1 MKIALIGSS
10 GEIGQLI
17 QKRVLL
23 KNKYNYVRFGRT
35 EDRLGSLNGIAFCEY
50 DFIEDDL
57 ILDEEFDYVIHCAY
71 DFKDLRIS
79 EENVNYKAIQK
90 INFNRNCKII
100 YISSVLAENSFSNY
114 GRVKKK
120 IENLVCENGG
130 FSLRI
135 GIVESKIPIS
145 NIKLLTDLATRMRI
159 LILPGLDSQVLISND
174 EKVAETLIDIIENKV
189 KLKET
194 PIIFAVSYI
203 STLRTCIRKIISH
216 KIILINLPLNLLNP
230 MFYFSKRIKFIR
242 PISDKFENLKLAPQ
256 QYSSWGRSNN
266 SEHQ

>member
-17 QKRVLL
+17 QEKVLL
-23 KNKYNYVRFGRT
+23 RNKYNYVRFGRT

-50 DFIEDDL
+50 DFVENDL
-57 ILDEEFDYVIHCAY
+57 VLDEEFDYVIHCAY

-79 EENVNYKAIQK
+79 EENVNYKAIQR
-90 INFNRNCKII
+90 INLDRNCKII

-120 IENLVCENGG
+120 IENLVYENGG
-130 FSLRI
+130 FSLRV
-135 GIVESKIPIS
+135 GVVESKIPIS
-145 NIKLLTDLATRMRI
+145 NIKLLTDLALRMRV
-159 LILPGLDSQVLISND
+159 LVLPGLDSKIIISDD
-174 EKVAETLIDIIENKV
+174 EKVAETLIAIIENKV
-189 KLKET
+189 KFKDT

-216 KIILINLPLNLLNP
+216 RVILINLPINLLNP
-230 MFYFSKRIKFIR
+230 MFYLAKRIKFIR
-242 PISDKFENLKLAPQ
+242 PISDKFENLKLAPA
-256 QYSSWGRSNN
+256 QYSSWRRFNN